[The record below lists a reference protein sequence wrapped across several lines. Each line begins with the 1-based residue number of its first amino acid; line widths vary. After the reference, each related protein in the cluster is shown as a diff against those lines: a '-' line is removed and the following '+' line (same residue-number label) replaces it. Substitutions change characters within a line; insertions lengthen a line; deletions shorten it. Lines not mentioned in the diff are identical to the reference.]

1 MSEEPLNGLA
11 VKHVR
16 KPAHPKQ
23 PVSYIPD
30 RHLVD
35 FAAIDFEAANG
46 KITSACSVGVVIVH
60 EMEIVDR
67 FYSLIKP
74 VPNYYDFYNSKVN
87 GLHKA
92 DTDKAPDFAQVWS
105 QVADRVEGLPFVAHG
120 MLFDQRC
127 LKALHAYYHIKY
139 PNYPF
144 YCTHV
149 GATTLVPGLD
159 NYKLKTVALH
169 FGYDLTHKHHALAD
183 AEACAVIAMH
193 IF

>member
-11 VKHVR
+11 VKHAR

-23 PVSYIPD
+23 PISYIPD

-92 DTDKAPDFAQVWS
+92 DTDKAPDFAQV
-105 QVADRVEGLPFVAHG
+105 
-120 MLFDQRC
+120 
-127 LKALHAYYHIKY
+127 
-139 PNYPF
+139 
-144 YCTHV
+144 
-149 GATTLVPGLD
+149 
-159 NYKLKTVALH
+159 
-169 FGYDLTHKHHALAD
+169 
-183 AEACAVIAMH
+183 
-193 IF
+193 